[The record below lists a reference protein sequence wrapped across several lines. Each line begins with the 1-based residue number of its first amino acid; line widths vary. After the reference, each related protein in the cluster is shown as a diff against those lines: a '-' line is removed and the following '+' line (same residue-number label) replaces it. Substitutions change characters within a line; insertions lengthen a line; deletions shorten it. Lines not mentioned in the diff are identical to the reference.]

1 MHFYRT
7 IAGVGAAALVFLALS
22 RVSRRISEDAGWPA
36 CESPGEMPG
45 RERVVVRGR
54 MKKVSLTTED
64 VI

>member
-22 RVSRRISEDAGWPA
+22 RVSRRVRGGDGWPA
-36 CESPGEMPG
+36 VEFPGEIPG